1 MSATPPSRGSRAYDG
16 RLDPDDL
23 DRAIGLDVLSQGEA
37 PDGPD
42 GDHGDAPPSRGPL
55 RAVALIAAAVVGG
68 AILVAVTREEP
79 PPPLPSVT
87 VSAGGDT
94 DVRAERD
101 PDTGAVRALGRLV
114 VVSTSGRDDV
124 EVRTLGV
131 RGPGLTAEYAAVPAV
146 TAGSARTGPVGA
158 EVACEDDAAVDA
170 VLAASAGDYR
180 VVVDRVPTSDAGA
193 GDEYDAPL
201 PGAEEWLAAVRA
213 ACVQSAAG
221 RGLRV
226 VDASAAPL
234 AGAAATDLS
243 LTIVN
248 DTAREWADVRLVAGD
263 GRAVVPAGDPA
274 DLAPGSSAEVRAV
287 VWSRDCGDPVGD
299 LASGLVAE
307 AAVSPVDGAGFAP
320 QSSFRLDLDPAV
332 LAPLEAALVS
342 QCSGTAP
349 ELDIVRT
356 KVREGSRGDSA
367 GLIEVVVDVTVDAA
381 TVGVGPLSDSSGQ
394 GRITAAQ
401 DSWPV
406 VGGTATATLRWQL
419 PSCLSLL
426 TRGAVQLPVR
436 VFDGDLERRYLLD
449 LRGDVLRTELARLC
463 GPTVAAI
470 AR

>member
-1 MSATPPSRGSRAYDG
+1 
-16 RLDPDDL
+16 
-23 DRAIGLDVLSQGEA
+23 
-37 PDGPD
+37 
-42 GDHGDAPPSRGPL
+42 
-55 RAVALIAAAVVGG
+55 
-68 AILVAVTREEP
+68 
-79 PPPLPSVT
+79 
-87 VSAGGDT
+87 
-94 DVRAERD
+94 
-101 PDTGAVRALGRLV
+101 
-114 VVSTSGRDDV
+114 
-124 EVRTLGV
+124 
-131 RGPGLTAEYAAVPAV
+131 
-146 TAGSARTGPVGA
+146 
-158 EVACEDDAAVDA
+158 
-170 VLAASAGDYR
+170 
-180 VVVDRVPTSDAGA
+180 
-193 GDEYDAPL
+193 
-201 PGAEEWLAAVRA
+201 
-213 ACVQSAAG
+213 
-221 RGLRV
+221 
-226 VDASAAPL
+226 
-234 AGAAATDLS
+234 
-243 LTIVN
+243 
-248 DTAREWADVRLVAGD
+248 
-263 GRAVVPAGDPA
+263 
-274 DLAPGSSAEVRAV
+274 V

-349 ELDIVRT
+349 ELAIVRT

-367 GLIEVVVDVTVDAA
+367 GLIEVVIDVTVDAT

-406 VGGTATATLRWQL
+406 VEGTATATLRWQL